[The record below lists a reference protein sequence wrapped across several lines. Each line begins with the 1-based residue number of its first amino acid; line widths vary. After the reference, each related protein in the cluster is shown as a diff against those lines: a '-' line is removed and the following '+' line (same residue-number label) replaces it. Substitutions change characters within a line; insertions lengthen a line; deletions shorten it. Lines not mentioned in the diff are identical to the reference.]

1 MREQKNNFVHQ
12 EGYHKGEQK
21 DHLLYQGYRKRR
33 RRSIVVTGILIVV
46 VLILSA
52 ATLIYGNT
60 IYSPKTIVRVI
71 LGEEIKGATFTIRT
85 LRLPRMLT
93 GFLVGMAFGIS
104 GTTFQTILRNP
115 LASPDIIGVTSGA
128 SVAAV
133 FSILILGLSGNV
145 VSVIAVVSG
154 LLIAALIYMISH
166 GNGYSN
172 GRMILVGIGM
182 QAFLNAVISWLLL
195 KASQYDVST
204 ALRWMSGSLNGVLM
218 ENVPRLLFVVVL
230 AGGLLLVLNR
240 SLMIMQLGEEYP
252 VTLGVK
258 IKFVRLLSIL
268 FALFL
273 TAFAT
278 SVTGPIASVAFLS
291 GPISSRMVGKGR
303 NHMLASGLV
312 GAVLVLAGDFVGQN
326 LFQVRYPVGVITG
339 ILGAPYL
346 LFLLIRMNHKGESV

>member
-1 MREQKNNFVHQ
+1 MREQKDNN
-12 EGYHKGEQK
+12 
-21 DHLLYQGYRKRR
+21 LLYEGYRKRH
-33 RRSIVVTGILIVV
+33 RRSLIVTGILIVV
-46 VLILSA
+46 VLSLSA
-52 ATLIYGNT
+52 VTLIYGNT
-60 IYSPKTIVRVI
+60 IYSPETILRVI
-71 LGEEIKGATFTIRT
+71 LGENIKGATFTIGT

-93 GFLVGMAFGIS
+93 AVLVGMAFGIS
-104 GTTFQTILRNP
+104 GNTFQTILRNP

-145 VSVIAVVSG
+145 VSVIAVLSG
-154 LLIAALIYMISH
+154 LCIAALIYMISH
-166 GNGYSN
+166 GRGYSN

-182 QAFLNAVISWLLL
+182 QAFLNAVISWILL
-195 KASQYDVST
+195 KASQYDVAT
-204 ALRWMSGSLNGVLM
+204 ALRWLSGSLNGVLM
-218 ENVPRLLFVVVL
+218 ENVPRLLLVVIL
-230 AGGLLLVLNR
+230 AGGSLLILNR
-240 SLMIMQLGEEYP
+240 SLMMMQLGEEYP

-258 IKFVRLLSIL
+258 IQLVRILSIL

-273 TAFAT
+273 TAFAV
-278 SVTGPIASVAFLS
+278 SVTGPISSVAFLS
-291 GPISSRMVGKGR
+291 GPISSRLIGKGR